1 MWQAHITVAAIIE
14 HNQRFILVSDKTAT
28 GIKLNQPAGHLD
40 PNETILEAVIRETK
54 EETSLDFIPDKIVGI
69 YMLPANDDTTY
80 IRFCFKGHLKDY
92 TVQPQPSADDQ
103 DVVKAAWYSME
114 EIMEQKTNHRSEVV
128 ERCFIDYLAG
138 NEYPLEL
145 ITNFSTKK

>member
-14 HNQRFILVSDKTAT
+14 YNQQFILVSDKTAT

-54 EETSLDFIPDKIVGI
+54 EETSLDFIPEKIVGI

-80 IRFCFKGHLKDY
+80 IRFCFKGRLKDY
-92 TVQPQPSADDQ
+92 TAKPQPSASDE

-114 EIMEQKTNHRSEVV
+114 EIMEQKSNHRSEVV
-128 ERCFIDYLAG
+128 EQCFIDYLAG